1 MPPIHGRVGFFLV
14 HCPFCANDDTRV
26 IDSRVV
32 EDGAA
37 VRRRRE
43 CEVCGKRYSTYERAE
58 LRLPMVVKKDGT
70 RQAFNVEKIRGGLQ
84 KALEKRP
91 VSADNLEQAVNS
103 ILRSVQELGE
113 SEIPAESVGEFVM
126 KQLQDL
132 DGVAYVRFASVYREF
147 KDVDD
152 FLAAVKNAMADK

>member
-1 MPPIHGRVGFFLV
+1 M
-14 HCPFCANDDTRV
+14 FCFYCGNDDTRV
-26 IDSRVV
+26 VDSRVV

-43 CEVCGKRYSTYERAE
+43 CEKCGKRFSTYERAE
-58 LRLPMVVKKDGT
+58 LKLPLVVKKDGA
-70 RQAFNVEKIRGGLQ
+70 RQAFDVGKIHAGMQ

-91 VSADNLEQAVNS
+91 VSAEQLEKGVNAV
-103 ILRSVQELGE
+103 LRSVQEQGE
-113 SEIPAESVGEFVM
+113 SEIAVESVGDFVM
-126 KQLQDL
+126 EQLRNL

-152 FLAAVKNAMADK
+152 FLAAVKTAVGKKE

>member
-1 MPPIHGRVGFFLV
+1 MY
-14 HCPFCANDDTRV
+14 CPFCGHDDTRV

-37 VRRRRE
+37 VRRRRA
-43 CEVCGKRYSTYERAE
+43 CAACGKRFSTFERAI
-58 LRLPMVVKKDGT
+58 LRLPLVVKKDGT
-70 RQAFNVEKIRGGLQ
+70 REAFDVGKIRRGMQ

-91 VSADNLEQAVNS
+91 VSAEQLERGINEV
-103 ILRSVQELGE
+103 LRSVRELGE
-113 SEIPAESVGEFVM
+113 DELSATAIGEFVM
-126 KQLQDL
+126 EQLRRL

-152 FLAAVKNAMADK
+152 FLAAVKTAVGKKE

>member
-1 MPPIHGRVGFFLV
+1 M

-70 RQAFNVEKIRGGLQ
+70 RQAFNVEKIRSGLQ

-113 SEIPAESVGEFVM
+113 SEIPAENVGEFVM
-126 KQLQDL
+126 QQLQGL

>member
-1 MPPIHGRVGFFLV
+1 M
-14 HCPFCANDDTRV
+14 HCPYCGNDDTRV

-32 EDGAA
+32 EEGAA

-43 CEVCGKRYSTYERAE
+43 CEVCEKRFSTYERAE
-58 LRLPMVVKKDGT
+58 LRMPMVVKKDGA
-70 RQAFNVEKIRGGLQ
+70 RQAFDVEKIRSGLQ

-91 VSADNLEQAVNS
+91 VPAEKLEQAVNS
-103 ILRSVQELGE
+103 VLRAVQESGE
-113 SEIPAESVGEFVM
+113 SEVPAETVGECVM
-126 KQLQDL
+126 HELREL

-152 FLAAVKNAMADK
+152 FLAAVKNAMDKK

>member
-1 MPPIHGRVGFFLV
+1 M

-58 LRLPMVVKKDGT
+58 LRLPMVVKKDGA

-91 VSADNLEQAVNS
+91 VSAEKLEKAVNDV
-103 ILRSVQELGE
+103 LRAVQELGE
-113 SEIPAESVGEFVM
+113 SEVPAEKVGEFVM
-126 KQLQDL
+126 QQLRDL

-152 FLAAVKNAMADK
+152 FLAAVKNAMDKK

>member
-1 MPPIHGRVGFFLV
+1 M

-70 RQAFNVEKIRGGLQ
+70 RQAFNVEKIRSGLQ

-91 VSADNLEQAVNS
+91 VSADSLEQAVNN

-126 KQLQDL
+126 QQLQGL

>member
-1 MPPIHGRVGFFLV
+1 M

-91 VSADNLEQAVNS
+91 VSADSLEQAVNS

-126 KQLQDL
+126 QQLQGL

-152 FLAAVKNAMADK
+152 FLAAVKNAMADDK